1 MRYMEEDKDDI
12 KTLIFKLWL
21 STNINQEL
29 YTTTFKELVQQL
41 YDAHCAD
48 TIYRR

>member
-1 MRYMEEDKDDI
+1 MNYRDEDDNI

-21 STNINQEL
+21 TTYINKDM
-29 YTTTFKELVQQL
+29 YTDTFKELVQQL
-41 YDAHCAD
+41 YDVHCDD